1 MILLNKDNNCYNI
14 RYIIGGG
21 EMPRGGKNPKYEL
34 IISLAKNAKMQP
46 KDLVRIKTT
55 DISETTIGDYEFSK
69 EEETLLIEYANMD
82 GLKIK
87 ATGYL
92 FPGRRSAENTPKNLV
107 IGVRKYLKVHY
118 GTTVAELGWRSSQG
132 SIDAK
137 VLSMSDL
144 IKLFHPEP
152 FSPELK
158 K

>member
-1 MILLNKDNNCYNI
+1 
-14 RYIIGGG
+14 
-21 EMPRGGKNPKYEL
+21 MPRGGKNPKYEL

-107 IGVRKYLKVHY
+107 IGVRKYLKAHY

-132 SIDAK
+132 SIETK
-137 VLSMSDL
+137 VSSMSDL

-152 FSPELK
+152 VKEIPK